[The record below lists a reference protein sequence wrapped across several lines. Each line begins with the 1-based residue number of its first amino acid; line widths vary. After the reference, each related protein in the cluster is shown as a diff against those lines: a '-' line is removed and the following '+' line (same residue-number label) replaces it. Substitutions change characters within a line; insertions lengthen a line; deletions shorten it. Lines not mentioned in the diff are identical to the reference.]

1 MTANIE
7 GEEGL
12 FYGSVSKTTGSPDGY
27 GVFKADEWVHCGK
40 VEHNHFT
47 DGRKVSVNRK
57 EAILT
62 LINTKSQAD
71 GAVFEKVEKYSVEG
85 VLCSFLING

>member
-12 FYGSVSKTTGSPDGY
+12 FYGSVSGTTSSPNGY
-27 GVFKADEWVHCGK
+27 GIFKADEWVHCGK

-47 DGRKVSVNRK
+47 DGKKVSVNRK
-57 EAILT
+57 EAIFKLV
-62 LINTKSQAD
+62 NSKSKAD
-71 GAVFEKVEKYSVEG
+71 GAF
-85 VLCSFLING
+85 F